1 MEHIQRGNASSL
13 IERAIVSRGTMAKL
27 SRKQIREGLEQ
38 VPIDTV
44 LLGVNSPIGK
54 LTPKQREFARLVAMG
69 ETKAGAYREAYKS
82 KGNPHT
88 VGNRGYELAGR
99 GEVQGVIEA
108 YQAAIEAAKY
118 RTPAQLREL
127 VIHQLT
133 QHALDTECPPAQRI
147 KALELLG
154 KVSEVAAFTERK
166 ETTVINQAS
175 DIKQRLLESLRNVV
189 DIEPNQPTED
199 DDLLAE
205 ISGQN
210 CETSNPEPY
219 PTPTPLSD
227 SEGVSCSMHT
237 TPYEQSPTFVAPH
250 EQFGPNSTAHGQSH
264 SDFENQAEEINL
276 DSETPTPSNMEHHPL
291 LSENE
296 DGGGYIFSENESKDD
311 GNLR

>member
-1 MEHIQRGNASSL
+1 
-13 IERAIVSRGTMAKL
+13 MAKL

-88 VGNRGYELAGR
+88 VGNKGYVLSKLDEIQAT
-99 GEVQGVIEA
+99 VEA

-118 RTPAQLREL
+118 RTPSQLREL

-133 QHALDTECPPAQRI
+133 QHALDNDCPPAQRI

-166 ETTVINQAS
+166 ETTVINQSA

-189 DIEPNQPTED
+189 DIEPNDNDASSLLDELANGGGKLVASDGDPHHPGTTLSIAEVGSDSIHINPHEQSPAFSDPHEQSRPDSSPLDDFAPEEKNPLEED
-199 DDLLAE
+199 
-205 ISGQN
+205 
-210 CETSNPEPY
+210 
-219 PTPTPLSD
+219 PTPLNIED
-227 SEGVSCSMHT
+227 
-237 TPYEQSPTFVAPH
+237 P
-250 EQFGPNSTAHGQSH
+250 
-264 SDFENQAEEINL
+264 
-276 DSETPTPSNMEHHPL
+276 PL
-291 LSENE
+291 PSENE
-296 DGGGYIFSENESKDD
+296 KGGGYIFSENDE
-311 GNLR
+311 NLR